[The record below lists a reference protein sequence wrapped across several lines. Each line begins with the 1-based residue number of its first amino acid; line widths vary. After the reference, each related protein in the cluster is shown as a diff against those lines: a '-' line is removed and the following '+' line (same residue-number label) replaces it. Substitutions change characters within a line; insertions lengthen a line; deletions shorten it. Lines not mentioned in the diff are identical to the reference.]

1 MIRYYNKRHYNTLR
15 EQTTLMIE
23 EEDSGIYNVSK
34 NRLDDFDGYM
44 NSNDVVNWLNT
55 RTKITVVRKD
65 ESILTNFD
73 AVNKE

>member
-23 EEDSGIYNVSK
+23 EEASGVYNVSK

-44 NSNDVVNWLNT
+44 NSNDVVVWLNSK
-55 RTKITVVRKD
+55 TKIAVVRKD
-65 ESILTNFD
+65 ESIITNFD
-73 AVNKE
+73 AVKH